1 MTPAFR
7 RLRPLSRTAAPAMA
21 LALGLA
27 LGAAGAAR
35 ADCSRDINVPVSA
48 NGASVVINGASVN
61 GIYPDLLRNL
71 GGRVG
76 CNFLFSVVPRARQM
90 AMYEAGKADLLIPA
104 MRTAGRDKIGQ
115 FVPMVG
121 HRAVL
126 ISVAGSRAPVASG
139 RELLERREL
148 RVAVV
153 RGFDYGE
160 QYAALLKELGRQG
173 RLFTEVDANAVAR
186 LMHAGA
192 VDLTIMGPTILAG
205 AIRREPRVQGLLE
218 RLRMEPIP
226 ELPWGQS
233 GAYVSKVSLSAD
245 DQQLLREQLEK
256 VAKSGAVMDGFQ
268 RYHRPDILAE
278 SVRPR

>member
-7 RLRPLSRTAAPAMA
+7 RLRTLSRTAAPAMA
-21 LALGLA
+21 LALA

-35 ADCSRDINVPVSA
+35 ADCSRDISVPVSA

-126 ISVAGSRAPVASG
+126 ISVDGKRAPIASG
-139 RELLERREL
+139 RALLERREV

-233 GAYVSKVSLSAD
+233 GAYVSRLSLSAD
-245 DQQLLREQLEK
+245 DQLLLREQLEK

>member
-1 MTPAFR
+1 MTPAASR
-7 RLRPLSRTAAPAMA
+7 HLRTRCRAAVRAA
-21 LALGLA
+21 TLGLLLA
-27 LGAAGAAR
+27 AAGAAR
-35 ADCSRDINVPVSA
+35 ADCSRDIAVPVSA
-48 NGASVVINGASVN
+48 SGASVVINGASVN

-71 GGRVG
+71 GSRSG

-90 AMYEAGKADLLIPA
+90 VLYEAGKADLLIPA
-104 MRTAGRDKIGQ
+104 MRTPGRDKIGQ
-115 FVPMVG
+115 FVPMIG

-126 ISVAGSRAPVASG
+126 ISLAGTQAPITSG
-139 RELLERREL
+139 RDLLERHDL

-160 QYAALLKELGRQG
+160 QYAALVKELGRQG

-192 VDLTIMGPTILAG
+192 VNVTIMGPTILSG

-218 RLRMEPIP
+218 RLRLEPIA

-233 GAYVSKVSLSAD
+233 GAYISRLSLSVE

-268 RYHRPDILAE
+268 RYHRADILAE

>member
-21 LALGLA
+21 LTLALA

-35 ADCSRDINVPVSA
+35 ADCSRDISVPVSA

-104 MRTAGRDKIGQ
+104 MRTPGRDKIGQ
-115 FVPMVG
+115 FIPMVG

-126 ISVAGSRAPVASG
+126 ISLAGKQAPIASG

-160 QYAALLKELGRQG
+160 QYGALLKELGSQG

-233 GAYVSKVSLSAD
+233 GAYVSRLSLSAD

>member
-7 RLRPLSRTAAPAMA
+7 RLTPLSRTAAPAMA

-35 ADCSRDINVPVSA
+35 ADCSRDISVPVSA

-104 MRTAGRDKIGQ
+104 MRTPERDKIGQ

-126 ISVAGSRAPVASG
+126 ISVAGKQAPIASG
-139 RELLERREL
+139 RELLERHEL

-218 RLRMEPIP
+218 RLRMEPIA

-233 GAYVSKVSLSAD
+233 GAYVSRLSLSAD